1 MIYAIEIRH
10 YITRSGKD
18 VFDDW
23 LSELADI
30 RAQAKIAARINRLV
44 AGNFGDCKSL
54 GQGLY
59 ELRIDWGPGYR
70 VYYAMIAQTWVLI
83 LCGGDKRTQ
92 VPDIGKA
99 RAFLADYKARTKKK

>member
-1 MIYAIEIRH
+1 MIDAVEIRH

-18 VFDDW
+18 AFDDW
-23 LSELADI
+23 LSELSDN
-30 RAQAKIAARINRLV
+30 RTQAKIAARINRLA
-44 AGNFGDCKSL
+44 AGNFGGCKSL

-59 ELRIDWGPGYR
+59 ELRIDWGPGFR
-70 VYYAMIAQTWVLI
+70 VYYAMIAQARVLI

-99 RAFLADYKARTKKK
+99 RASL

>member
-1 MIYAIEIRH
+1 MINAVAIRH

-18 VFDDW
+18 AFADW
-23 LSELADI
+23 LSELLDN
-30 RAQAKIAARINRLV
+30 RTQAKIATKINRLA
-44 AGNFGDCKSL
+44 AGNFRDCKSL

-70 VYYAMIAQTWVLI
+70 VYYAMIAQACVLI

-92 VPDIGKA
+92 VPDIGKE
-99 RAFLADYKARTKKK
+99 REYLDDY

>member
-1 MIYAIEIRH
+1 MTNAVEIRH
-10 YITRSGKD
+10 YISQGGND

-23 LSELADI
+23 LSQLPDI
-30 RAQAKIAARINRLV
+30 RTQAKVVTRINRLA

-54 GQGLY
+54 GQALY

-70 VYYAMIAQTWVLI
+70 VYYAMIGQARVLI

-92 VPDIGKA
+92 VPDIVKA
-99 RAFLADYKARTKKK
+99 REYLSDYKARTKKK